1 MKHILDNIEKLTD
14 ENFLNLY
21 KVIYKS
27 KNKPIV
33 FLVASRNKE
42 ISKLYANTKKLK
54 ANAVRGLPYFYKNN
68 ELFVITIKQFR
79 YTIND
84 YIFECPAGLV
94 EPNETEEQAIIREIE
109 EEIGAKVKNIV
120 LTESAG
126 FTSVGLSDE
135 LVANFNVEVE
145 LINNQHLDEFEDIEI
160 ITLPFSEIPNFIKN
174 NNLDLTTKMQY
185 KNFYIE
191 KLLEKYKTKDERM

>member
-1 MKHILDNIEKLTD
+1 MKHTLYKIEKLTN

-21 KVIYKS
+21 KIIYKS
-27 KNKPIV
+27 ENKPIM

-84 YIFECPAGLV
+84 YIYECPAGLV
-94 EPNETEEQAIIREIE
+94 ELDETEEMAIKREIE
-109 EEIGAKVKNIV
+109 EEIGAKVKNIT

>member
-1 MKHILDNIEKLTD
+1 MKHTLDKIEKLTD

-21 KVIYKS
+21 RVIYKS
-27 KNKPIV
+27 KDKPVV

-79 YTIND
+79 YTVND

-145 LINNQHLDEFEDIEI
+145 LNNNQHLDEFEDIEI

-191 KLLEKYKTKDERM
+191 KLLEKYETKEKMI

>member
-1 MKHILDNIEKLTD
+1 MKHTLYKIEKLTD

-27 KNKPIV
+27 KDKPIV

-109 EEIGAKVKNIV
+109 EEIGAKVKNIT

-160 ITLPFSEIPNFIKN
+160 IILPFSEIPNFIKN

>member
-1 MKHILDNIEKLTD
+1 MKHILDKIEKLTD

-42 ISKLYANTKKLK
+42 ISKLYARTKKLK

-191 KLLEKYKTKDERM
+191 KLLEKYETKEKMI